1 MLISPMGPPVFMGEY
16 DPEPI
21 DDDEKRQLAEFR
33 KSGGLIKPHSNDVMK
48 DFLKGMARPGK
59 KKRETSHTASASN
72 DTKCITTRKASD
84 IFEANMEQDPC
95 ASFIKSGLKRK
106 NDELPLLPSHDE
118 EMVPL
123 VHEELH
129 ERPCKI
135 RCTGKQEPRAEYFQ
149 YFIQQTALLRE
160 TGQLSHANVSAARDL
175 FVKFWNSTSD
185 NFSGG
190 WVCRKARGRLA
201 WNDMSN
207 GEHCMW
213 IILSIR
219 NPEQSPVPSTKFFK
233 RCDVPMQLMQVADNR
248 NRCRVRGVML
258 TYNGNWGFDLEDI
271 MDVIEQGVEGLEL
284 TQFMAEHPFYNDL
297 LNRCVCCVFFE
308 FAIFSFLHFF
318 LFSNLF
324 PCFPH
329 TNIFSLAKVL

>member
-1 MLISPMGPPVFMGEY
+1 
-16 DPEPI
+16 
-21 DDDEKRQLAEFR
+21 
-33 KSGGLIKPHSNDVMK
+33 
-48 DFLKGMARPGK
+48 
-59 KKRETSHTASASN
+59 
-72 DTKCITTRKASD
+72 
-84 IFEANMEQDPC
+84 
-95 ASFIKSGLKRK
+95 
-106 NDELPLLPSHDE
+106 
-118 EMVPL
+118 
-123 VHEELH
+123 
-129 ERPCKI
+129 
-135 RCTGKQEPRAEYFQ
+135 
-149 YFIQQTALLRE
+149 
-160 TGQLSHANVSAARDL
+160 
-175 FVKFWNSTSD
+175 
-185 NFSGG
+185 
-190 WVCRKARGRLA
+190 
-201 WNDMSN
+201 
-207 GEHCMW
+207 MW

-297 LNRCVCCVFFE
+297 HNRCVCCVFFE

-329 TNIFSLAKVL
+329 TNIFSFAKVL